1 VNFQGSKFWFGG
13 DTAYSDVFTQIGRRF
28 GSFNLSAIPLGAYT
42 PRESMKFVHVN
53 PREAV
58 QIHRD
63 IRSSKSVG
71 IHWGTFRLTY
81 EHYLEP
87 KLKIQELVQA
97 SRISGNQPL
106 DFVVVGLGETVEGD
120 S

>member
-1 VNFQGSKFWFGG
+1 MQGSKFWFGG
-13 DTAYSDVFTQIGRRF
+13 DTAYSDAFAQIGRRF
-28 GSFNLSAIPLGAYT
+28 GSFNLSAIPIGAYN

-63 IRSSKSVG
+63 IRSAKSVG

-87 KLKIQELVQA
+87 KQKILELVEA
-97 SRISGNQPL
+97 NGVSL
-106 DFVVVGLGETVEGD
+106 DGKPNLNFVVVDLGETVEGD
-120 S
+120 A